1 MIATAVGSGAG
12 VAGSVIRSPPT
23 AIRPAARCSLVL
35 CVAQFDLILDVAVV
49 NVALVPLAG
58 DLGWLPTGWLQV
70 VASRWISFPRSS
82 YCVSTPTTG
91 HDSCADPAGNGTT
104 PPISVRA
111 AAGRDPG
118 HGLRAG

>member
-1 MIATAVGSGAG
+1 VLA
-12 VAGSVIRSPPT
+12 
-23 AIRPAARCSLVL
+23 VL
-35 CVAQFDLILDVAVV
+35 CVAQFVPILDVAVV

-58 DLGWLPTGWLQV
+58 DLGVAADGLQV

-91 HDSCADPAGNGTT
+91 HDACADPAGNGTT

-111 AAGRDPG
+111 AAGRGPG